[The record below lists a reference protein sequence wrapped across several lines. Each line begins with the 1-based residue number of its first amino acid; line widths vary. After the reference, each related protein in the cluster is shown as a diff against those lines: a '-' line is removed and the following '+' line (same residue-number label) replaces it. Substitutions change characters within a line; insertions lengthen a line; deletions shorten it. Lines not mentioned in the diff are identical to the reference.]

1 MKYLFVFH
9 TYTVYNIGLGKEP
22 AQNVTYALTRTHAHA
37 HAHTLALGV
46 TSARAKFKFE
56 YFINLY
62 HIITVCL
69 LLQILK
75 HTVVTKQGDFCNAP
89 FESETFDKVYAI
101 EASCHAADLSKVY
114 REAFRVLKP
123 GGLFASYEWVMTD
136 KYDPTDPYH
145 RRLKEEIMV
154 GVVWMFI
161 N

>member
-9 TYTVYNIGLGKEP
+9 TCTVYNIGLGKEP
-22 AQNVTYALTRTHAHA
+22 AQHVTYAHTHTHARTRTHT
-37 HAHTLALGV
+37 HTLGV
-46 TSARAKFKFE
+46 TSARAKFK
-56 YFINLY
+56 YFINRY
-62 HIITVCL
+62 HIITVCVF
-69 LLQILK
+69 LQILK